1 MAGNEELSSDGSA
14 GRRRFRRP
22 DAIEGDDLGRILAL
36 SDGVFA
42 FAMTLL
48 VLSLA
53 VPVYLHR
60 PTNGMLIGFL
70 LGDWTAL
77 FGYVF
82 AFVMIGIWWVV
93 HHRTFLYIA
102 RFDSG
107 LLWIN
112 MALLMEVAVMPF
124 VLSFYLTYDYR
135 QVAVVLFDVIQIAL
149 GLTST
154 VLWEYAKR
162 QRLTKPEVPA
172 AAAKF
177 FTDRGL
183 ASSAVFAASIGIS
196 FVNVSAAQYFWVAVF
211 VVQRLLTV
219 AGD

>member
-1 MAGNEELSSDGSA
+1 MSGDEELPSDRPRL
-14 GRRRFRRP
+14 GRGFRRP
-22 DAIEGDDLGRILAL
+22 DEITGDDLSRILAL

-53 VPVYLHR
+53 VPVYVHT
-60 PTNGMLIGFL
+60 PTNGMLVGFL
-70 LGDWTAL
+70 LGDWSAI

-82 AFVMIGIWWVV
+82 AFVMIGVWWVV
-93 HHRTFLYIA
+93 HHRTFHYIA

-107 LLWIN
+107 LVWAN

-124 VLSFYLTYDYR
+124 VLSFYLTFDYR

-154 VLWEYAKR
+154 ILWEYAKR
-162 QRLTKPEVPA
+162 HHLTKPDVPH

-183 ASSAVFAASIGIS
+183 ASSAVFAASIGVS
-196 FVNVSAAQYFWVAVF
+196 FVSVDAAQFMWVAVF
-211 VVQRLLTV
+211 VVQRILT
-219 AGD
+219 AMGD